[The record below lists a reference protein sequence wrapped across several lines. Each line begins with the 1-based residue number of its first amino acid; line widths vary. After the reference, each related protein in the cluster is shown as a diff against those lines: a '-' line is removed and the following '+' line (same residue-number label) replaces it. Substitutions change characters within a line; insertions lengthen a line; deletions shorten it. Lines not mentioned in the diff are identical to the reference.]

1 LEKRPT
7 SMLLEF
13 RAAIEIRP
21 IVWCEIGSS
30 RAWNR
35 PTVSSQVDVSVSRES
50 IDLFRLETSVTEHA
64 DLLLDVRP
72 VSGGVVL
79 VLQEVVEGFSHGD
92 DSVGHA
98 LDFDLPV
105 LVKFRRVEDLG
116 GKTCAASGQRSESFR
131 NKRDQTY
138 WTGGF
143 EYIGRIRILS

>member
-1 LEKRPT
+1 MRL
-7 SMLLEF
+7 
-13 RAAIEIRP
+13 
-21 IVWCEIGSS
+21 
-30 RAWNR
+30 
-35 PTVSSQVDVSVSRES
+35 TVSGQVDVRVSGES
-50 IDLFRLETSVTEHA
+50 INLFRLETGVTEHA

-79 VLQEVVEGFSHGD
+79 VLQEVVQGFTHGD

-105 LVKFRRVEDLG
+105 LVEFRRVEDLRG
-116 GKTCAASGQRSESFR
+116 ETCAAKGKGQHFSGGRR
-131 NKRDQTY
+131 MRTY